1 VPNPPDCCEREHTVI
16 QKSLPFSKFQQS
28 DTECLTLNIT
38 VPGEA
43 SPHGQ
48 VPVLIFVY
56 GGGFAN
62 GSANYPHYD
71 MALITEMS
79 VKAGM
84 PIVSVGVK

>member
-1 VPNPPDCCEREHTVI
+1 MI

-28 DTECLTLNIT
+28 ATECLTLNIT
-38 VPGEA
+38 VPGDA
-43 SPHGQ
+43 SQDGQ
-48 VPVLIFVY
+48 LPILVFVY

-84 PIVSVGVK
+84 PIISVGVK